1 MLEIE
6 PNTQHC
12 TGETFDR
19 IYQHLPEDMQALFVI
34 ITRFSIHSIKK
45 EIHIYN
51 IGIFKRQQRDEKSQ

>member
-19 IYQHLPEDMQALFVI
+19 IYQHLPEDMQALFVSFSPV
-34 ITRFSIHSIKK
+34 TRYSPLLLM
-45 EIHIYN
+45 YY
-51 IGIFKRQQRDEKSQ
+51 